1 MALDETHGYPLGR
14 LILDYL
20 RSFMWP
26 GVLLLIALF
35 YWEDIFG
42 VIKDRQVN
50 ILGVEIGP
58 TVERIQQVEATT
70 QQELQ
75 DVAALVETLKANYE
89 TELQSAIAAL
99 SNGGATAAETV
110 AVPDTVTAV
119 ADDID
124 AKLSSLRENLDRE
137 VQQIQAQATRAPQA
151 AQRPPAQAAT
161 EAAADSRAARVAAF
175 ERAGFEAILA
185 RDFEAA
191 LENFT
196 EARKTWSD
204 YHNVAE
210 IQRRLAQLKKK
221 GGAPDAAKWA
231 EIDRAILTE
240 FSWGMPSDL
249 RAQFREQIAADAYAT
264 RGATK

>member
-1 MALDETHGYPLGR
+1 MAMDETHGYPLGR

-58 TVERIQQVEATT
+58 TVERLQQVEATT

-89 TELQSAIAAL
+89 NELQAAIAAL
-99 SNGGATAAETV
+99 HNGNGAAASE
-110 AVPDTVTAV
+110 AAAASDSVTAV
-119 ADDID
+119 AGDID
-124 AKLSSLRENLDRE
+124 AKLSRLRENLDRE
-137 VQQIQAQATRAPQA
+137 VQQIQAQATRAPQT
-151 AQRPPAQAAT
+151 AQQPSAQQTAEST
-161 EAAADSRAARVAAF
+161 PDSRAARVAAF

-185 RDFEAA
+185 RDFDAA

-221 GGAPDAAKWA
+221 GGAPDPAKWA

-249 RAQFREQIAADAYAT
+249 RAQFRERTEDAYTTQAT
-264 RGATK
+264 RG